1 MDRDLPSLDE
11 ARARRELLP
20 KLAEWIDF
28 DDAFGG
34 ERELWLDVED
44 AEEVMPVVHQVL
56 ADLGLLDAATVTAE

>member
-34 ERELWLDVED
+34 ERELWLEVED
-44 AEEVMPVVHQVL
+44 ADEVMPVVEQVL
-56 ADLGLLDAATVTAE
+56 AELGLLDAATVTAE

>member
-34 ERELWLDVED
+34 ERELWLDVENAD
-44 AEEVMPVVHQVL
+44 EVMPVVEQVL
-56 ADLGLLDAATVTAE
+56 ADLGLLDAATVTTE

>member
-34 ERELWLDVED
+34 ERELWLDVKD
-44 AEEVMPVVHQVL
+44 ADEVVPVIEQVL
-56 ADLGLLDAATVTAE
+56 ADLGLLDAATVTTE

>member
-44 AEEVMPVVHQVL
+44 AEEVMPVVEQVL
-56 ADLGLLDAATVTAE
+56 ADLGLLDAATVTTE